1 MITSNSKYV
10 YSGKAAVILDI
21 SNRTLVKWVEEG
33 HLHCIRHGKNRRF
46 SVEEIEKFKQSSFYR
61 SRKPKYT
68 LIYVRAKNSID
79 RRNLVDKAREY
90 CQQNEWTE
98 IAISEST
105 GSKDSMYTNHFQQA
119 FDYFFE
125 RKIERLICCESK
137 DEVSRFFGNLVKGR
151 GVEVLDLLNL

>member
-1 MITSNSKYV
+1 MTIQNSKYV
-10 YSGKAAVILDI
+10 YSGKAAILLDI
-21 SNRTLVKWVEEG
+21 SNRTLVKWVESG
-33 HLHCIRHGKNRRF
+33 HINCMRRGKNRRF

-90 CQQNEWTE
+90 CQQNSWTE

-105 GSKDSMYTNHFQQA
+105 GNQKPMYTDYFQKA

-137 DEVSRFFGNLVKGR
+137 DEVSRFFGSLVKGK